1 MLDDNPRVR
10 CVDLARQRSSEN
22 QELCFAPLSGRAA
35 AVHPIVARAL
45 AACDRFEALDA
56 HLRSFERDP
65 ALAQVPRA
73 VLEDALENAVRAGLL
88 TPEREVRDRCVAAAR
103 DGDDAARVASI
114 AIATRD
120 RPEVLA
126 RSVESYAVHLRD
138 HGRDAEI
145 VVSDDSVAPAT
156 REATRATLTTLAT
169 RYGVRIAYAGAEQ
182 KAAFAR
188 ALLAESGA
196 NPVDVEF
203 ALSNPE
209 QLGWTEG
216 ANRNALLL
224 DTVGEALLCVDDD
237 TICASSTL
245 PDAGAAGA
253 LDLSSTNDPTSFWF
267 FPDHD
272 AAVAAAHFTDD
283 DFLAAHETLLG
294 RDVGR
299 LVAGGQALGLDA
311 MQASFLHR
319 LEQAGGRVAF
329 TMAGSV
335 GDSGMGMRSAYFFV
349 DAASRERLLASDPA
363 YRAALASRQV
373 MRGVTR
379 PTITNQTF
387 CMGLNLGLDNRALLP
402 PFVPVQN
409 NADGAFG
416 HAVRACVSDA
426 FAGYVPRALLH
437 RTVTTRVFDF
447 DDLVARTGTPS
458 TCDLIPLVLSTWQAP
473 PGPAS
478 TRARMR
484 SLGDFLCALGALPET
499 ELRRTLAALWW
510 RLSAH
515 TLARLGEIE
524 RAGGERSAQ
533 WGDDARRYAEAR
545 TRGMLDGCSIGPR
558 DLAEQRGPDD
568 ALPCFGRIVARYGAL
583 LRVWP
588 DLVDGAKALR
598 QRGVRVAE
606 TLASKGTRT

>member
-1 MLDDNPRVR
+1 MLDHNPRVR
-10 CVDLARQRSSEN
+10 CVDLARQRSADDE
-22 QELCFAPLSGRAA
+22 ELCFAPLSGRAA

-45 AACDRFEALDA
+45 AACDRFETLDA
-56 HLRSFERDP
+56 HLRRFERDP
-65 ALAQVPRA
+65 SLAQVPRA
-73 VLEDALENAVRAGLL
+73 VLEDALENAVRSGLL

-103 DGDDAARVASI
+103 AGDDTARVASI

-126 RSVESYAVHLRD
+126 RAVESYAAHLRD

-145 VVSDDSVAPAT
+145 IVSDDSVAPAT
-156 REATRATLTTLAT
+156 REATRATLTALAT
-169 RYGVRIAYAGAEQ
+169 RYGVRVAYAGAEE
-182 KAAFAR
+182 KASFLR

-196 NPVDVEF
+196 DPADVEF
-203 ALSNPE
+203 ALANPE

-237 TICASSTL
+237 TICAASPL
-245 PDAGAAGA
+245 PERGAAGA

-272 AAVAAAHFTDD
+272 AAVAAADFTDD

-299 LVAGGQALGLDA
+299 LVAGSQTLGLDA

-349 DAASRERLLASDPA
+349 DAASRERLLVSDRG

-416 HAVRACVSDA
+416 HAVRACVPDA
-426 FAGYVPRALLH
+426 FAGYVPRAILH
-437 RTVTTRVFDF
+437 RTVTTRVFDL
-447 DDLVARTGTPS
+447 DDLVTCTGTPS
-458 TCDLIPLVLSTWQAP
+458 TCDLMPLVLSTWQAP
-473 PGPAS
+473 PGPTS

-484 SLGDFLCALGALPET
+484 SLGDFLCAFGALSET

-515 TLARLGEIE
+515 TIARLGEVE

-533 WGDDARRYAEAR
+533 WADDARRYAEAR
-545 TRGMLDGCSIGPR
+545 TRGMLDGRSIGPR
-558 DLAEQRGPDD
+558 DLAEERGPDD
-568 ALPCFGRIVARYGAL
+568 ALPCFGRIVTRYGAL
-583 LRVWP
+583 LRAWP
-588 DLVDGAKALR
+588 DLVDAAKALR
-598 QRGVRVAE
+598 RRGVRVAE
-606 TLASKGTRT
+606 ALAPKGTRP